1 MTGAE
6 LRVLEA
12 RMDKLNAML
21 QDLVYQVGR
30 IQAPGEADHRQQ
42 VVTDL
47 SRWLVLGLP
56 GPPGHLQVFELGR
69 PARLR
74 LGPPSFVVPAARS

>member
-21 QDLVYQVGR
+21 QDLVYQVRR
-30 IQAPGEADHRQQ
+30 IQAPSGTDHRQQ

-56 GPPGHLQVFELGR
+56 DPPGHLQVFELGR
-69 PARLR
+69 
-74 LGPPSFVVPAARS
+74 LGSRGGLARSPRR